1 MPSEVTTGLFTLAGA
16 LIGGG
21 GTLLVTLVTTRN
33 QKELAIAARDHHL
46 RDRQYAEHRD
56 HVVRLD
62 RFDEAARAL
71 VNALY
76 GRDNEDTLTRLHIE
90 YLDTWTKFTE
100 GHGGPELAGPAELRE
115 PLKQL
120 YEAMCDYSNHIDAWW
135 AAGVRTTRREALNTT
150 CNELHDRM
158 LAKRTEYVERSGEW
172 SNGVAAR

>member
-1 MPSEVTTGLFTLAGA
+1 MPSDVTTGLFTLAGA

-33 QKELAIAARDHHL
+33 QKELAITARDHHL

-71 VNALY
+71 ADAMSE
-76 GRDNEDTLTRLHIE
+76 RADEDRLARLHAE

-120 YEAMCDYSNHIDAWW
+120 YEAMCTYSNHVDSWW
-135 AAGVRTTRREALNTT
+135 AAGVRTTRREALSNTCT
-150 CNELHDRM
+150 ELRNKM
-158 LAKRTEYVERSGEW
+158 LAKRDEYVEHSAKI
-172 SNGVAAR
+172 SNGIAVR